1 MYLVF
6 SANKSGEY
14 FGYARMSSPINED
27 PTAVIGLAPKAQPA
41 ESIGPPPIAIPTD
54 ATEFCPR
61 GIIIDDSARGTIF
74 WDAERENTEGMVDVE
89 SDPSSRIGSGQDGDG
104 LTESLRKAFQTGVVV
119 NDQIAI
125 LANKG
130 PAKSLELEPRSQDC
144 KRWHRVGAICGA

>member
-1 MYLVF
+1 
-6 SANKSGEY
+6 
-14 FGYARMSSPINED
+14 MSSPINED

-74 WDAERENTEGMVDVE
+74 WEAERENTEGIVDVE

-104 LTESLRKAFQTGVVV
+104 LTIACGKLFKLEWLSTTKLPFWRTRGLRNPWNSNREVK
-119 NDQIAI
+119 IARD
-125 LANKG
+125 G
-130 PAKSLELEPRSQDC
+130 TELEPS
-144 KRWHRVGAICGA
+144 VGRKLISLFN